1 MLAKI
6 LKLFLGTHNE
16 RVLKKIYPIINKINQ
31 LEPKFSN
38 YTDEQLKA
46 MTSIFKERLAKG
58 EKLDD
63 ILPEAFAVVR
73 EVSKRTLGLR
83 PFDVQLIGGV
93 VLHWGNIAEMKTG
106 EGKTLVAT
114 LPVYLNALT
123 GKSVHIV
130 TVNDYLAK
138 RDAEW
143 MGPIY
148 KFLGLTVGYLQN
160 MMSTEDRKKV
170 YQCDVVYGTNSE
182 FGFDYLRD
190 NMVYHKDMK
199 VQRGHYYC
207 IVDEVDS
214 VLIDEARTPLII
226 SGPTEDNVDKYYI
239 ADKVVPRLKPAQ
251 KGPDGKWIPGS
262 GDYQLE
268 EKEKSV
274 VLTEEGIGKVEEIF
288 GINDLYKGKNIELVH
303 CIHQALRAH
312 KLFKR
317 DKDYMVKNG
326 EVIIIDENT
335 GRPLEGRR
343 YSDGLHQAI
352 EAKERVTI
360 RRENQTLATITIQ
373 NYFKMYE
380 KLAGMTGTAE
390 TEAEEFMK
398 IYGMDVIV
406 IPPNKPVIRIDAPD
420 LIYKNKKA
428 KYEAITEEIVNLH
441 KKGVPVLLG
450 TIAVETSEHL
460 SKLLSKKK
468 IPHNVLNAKQHEK
481 EAEIIA
487 QAGQVG
493 KVTIAT
499 NMAGRGTDI
508 VLGGNPTFQA
518 EKYLENIIDRKWIK
532 EVPVQMYIKN
542 IFDNKLNIAFSYIEP
557 ISELAQL
564 KEEKVVNYLQRL
576 YANWKEE
583 NKKVIKLGG
592 LHVIGS
598 ERHEARRIDNQLRG
612 RSGRQGDPGYSRFYL
627 SLEDDLMRLFG
638 SDRILPWL
646 ERAGFKENEPIEHK
660 WVTKSIEKAQKRVE
674 MRNFEIRKHLLEY
687 DEVMNNQRTKIYNI
701 RDKVLFN
708 DDIKAEIIT
717 MIKEFVFEEARYYSG
732 GGKRLEKSNLNE
744 FLNRIYQVFGVNIKL
759 EGSYFIEEAVDSVIN
774 RLISFYEKKES
785 EVGSNIL
792 REIERIVLLQIID
805 SKWKRHLYVI
815 DELQEGIGLRSYGE
829 KNPLVEYKIEASNL
843 FDQMLQSLKEDVLH
857 ILFTSKIERKVRF
870 EDEFGNSSIKTS
882 EERGELLKVGVKKK
896 IGRNEPC
903 PCGSGKKYKNCCG
916 K

>member
-1 MLAKI
+1 MLGKI
-6 LKLFLGTHNE
+6 LKLFFGTHNE
-16 RVLKKIYPIINKINQ
+16 RVLKKIYPIVEKVNSF
-31 LEPKFSN
+31 EPLFSS
-38 YTDEQLKA
+38 YPDEKLKE
-46 MTSIFKERLAKG
+46 MTNVFKERLKKG
-58 EKLDD
+58 ETLDE

-83 PFDVQLIGGV
+83 PFDVQIIGGV
-93 VLHWGNIAEMKTG
+93 ALHWGNIAEMKTG

-123 GKSVHIV
+123 GKPVHLV

-148 KFLGLTVGYLQN
+148 KFLGLSVGYLQN
-160 MMSTEDRKKV
+160 MMSNEDRKKV
-170 YQCDVVYGTNSE
+170 YSCDIVYGTNSE

-190 NMVYHKDMK
+190 NMVYHKDLK

-226 SGPTEDNVDKYYI
+226 SGPTEDSVDKYYV
-239 ADKVVPRLKPAQ
+239 ADRVIPRLKPAV

-268 EKEKSV
+268 EKDRSV
-274 VLTEEGIGKVEEIF
+274 VLTEEGISKVEEIL
-288 GINDLYKGKNIELVH
+288 GIKDLYKGKNIELVH

-317 DKDYMVKNG
+317 DKDYIVRNG

-360 RRENQTLATITIQ
+360 RKENQTLATITIQ

-398 IYGMDVIV
+398 IYNMDVIV
-406 IPPNKPVIRIDAPD
+406 IPPNKPVIRIDDSD

-428 KYEAITEEIVNLH
+428 KYEAIVNEIENLH
-441 KKGVPVLLG
+441 KKGVPILLG
-450 TIAVETSEHL
+450 TIAVETSE
-460 SKLLSKKK
+460 LLSKMLSKRK
-468 IPHNVLNAKQHEK
+468 IVHNVLNAKQHEK

-518 EKYLENIIDRKWIK
+518 EKYIENIIDRKWIK

-542 IFDNKLNIAFSYIEP
+542 VFENRLEIAYSYIANIE
-557 ISELAQL
+557 ELAPL
-564 KEEKVVNYLQRL
+564 KEEKVINYLQRL
-576 YANWKEE
+576 YSKWQEE
-583 NKKVIKLGG
+583 HKKVVELGG

-646 ERAGFKENEPIEHK
+646 ERAGFKDDEPIEHR

-687 DEVMNNQRTKIYNI
+687 DEVMNNQRTRIYKI
-701 RDKVLFN
+701 RDMVLFN
-708 DDIKAEIIT
+708 NDVKSEVLSMLNDFVNAE
-717 MIKEFVFEEARYYSG
+717 ALYYAE
-732 GGKRLEKSNLNE
+732 GGKRLDKTALKE
-744 FLNRIYQVFGVNIKL
+744 FLNRIYQVFGVDIKL
-759 EGSYFIEEAVDSVIN
+759 DGSFFVEEAIKIVVN
-774 RLISFYEKKES
+774 KLVEFYENREKEI
-785 EVGSNIL
+785 GLAL
-792 REIERIVLLQIID
+792 REVERIVLLQMID
-805 SKWKRHLYVI
+805 LKWKRHLYVI

-843 FDQMLQSLKEDVLH
+843 FDQMLLSLKEDVLH
-857 ILFTSKIERKVRF
+857 ILFTSKIERKPVRF
-870 EDEFGNSSIKTS
+870 EEEVGSSVTGS
-882 EERGELLKVGVKKK
+882 EGRGELVTVGAKKK

-916 K
+916 R